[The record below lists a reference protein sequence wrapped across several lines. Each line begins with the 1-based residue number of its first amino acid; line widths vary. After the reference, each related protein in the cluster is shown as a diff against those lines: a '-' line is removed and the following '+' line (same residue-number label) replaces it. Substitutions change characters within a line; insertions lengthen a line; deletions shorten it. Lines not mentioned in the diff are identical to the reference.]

1 MSEARSHGTAA
12 TPYRPPVCGRG
23 CAVRGKVSVGG
34 WRRGTDSKGNAYAFS
49 FVECHLLVF
58 LGVGLR
64 SDGVGVVYPM
74 LRSEGVLSHRC

>member
-34 WRRGTDSKGNAYAFS
+34 LTLSAYIISLAKGVA
-49 FVECHLLVF
+49 
-58 LGVGLR
+58 
-64 SDGVGVVYPM
+64 
-74 LRSEGVLSHRC
+74 